1 MRKWIVTFVAA
12 LATIGVVSA
21 CSSSGAGGGSTG
33 SAAGG
38 GTGGATTTNPGTSK
52 TTNVTVGV
60 IPILDVA
67 PIYLGQKKGF
77 FANHGLSL
85 TLKTAQGGAAIV
97 PAVVSGQYQFGF
109 SNMTSLILA
118 ESKGLPLKVVAN
130 GVASTGVQGK
140 DFGGVIVPKDSSIKS
155 AKDLAGKTVAVN
167 TLQNINDTTVRESVR
182 KAGGDPK
189 SVKFVELA
197 FPDMLAALSSHRV
210 AAAQVVEPFLS
221 GGLAQGDRLVANN
234 YVDTADKLTI
244 AGYFATTKE
253 ISSKADLVKNF
264 TTAMNE
270 SLTYANSHPDEVRN
284 IVTTYTKITAA
295 QAAKLTL
302 PSWPTEVN
310 TASVQKLAD
319 LAKQDGLIDQVPDLS
334 KLLP

>member
-1 MRKWIVTFVAA
+1 MRKALAALVAA
-12 LATIGVVSA
+12 VAAIGVIA
-21 CSSSGAGGGSTG
+21 GCSSSGSGGGSPSTGAAPATGGGTDSAGGGG
-33 SAAGG
+33 
-38 GTGGATTTNPGTSK
+38 

-67 PIYLGQKKGF
+67 PIYLGQKQGF
-77 FANHGLSL
+77 FAKHGLSL

-109 SNMTSLILA
+109 SNMTSLIIA
-118 ESKGLPLKVVAN
+118 STKGLPLKVVAN
-130 GVASTGVQGK
+130 GDASTGVQGK
-140 DFGGVIVPKDSSIKS
+140 DFGGVIVPGNSSIKS
-155 AKDLAGKTVAVN
+155 AKELAGKTVAVN

-221 GGLAQGDRLVANN
+221 AGLAQGDRLVASN

-244 AGYFATTKE
+244 AGYFTTTKE
-253 ISSKADLVKNF
+253 ISAKPDLVKNF
-264 TTAMNE
+264 TAAVNE
-270 SLTYANSHPDEVRN
+270 SLTYADGHPAEVRN

-295 QAAKLTL
+295 QAAKMTL
-302 PSWPTEVN
+302 PRWPIEVN

-319 LAKQDGLIDQVPDLS
+319 LAKQDGLISSTPDLS

>member
-1 MRKWIVTFVAA
+1 MRKTTAVIIAAVA
-12 LATIGVVSA
+12 TVGVVTG
-21 CSSSGAGGGSTG
+21 CSSSGSGGGGSPAATAGGGGGT
-33 SAAGG
+33 AAG
-38 GTGGATTTNPGTSK
+38 K
-52 TTNVTVGV
+52 TTSVTVGV

-77 FANHGLSL
+77 FAKHGLSL

-118 ESKGLPLKVVAN
+118 SSKGLPLKVVAN

-140 DFGGVIVPKDSSIKS
+140 DFGGVIVPGNSSIKS

-210 AAAQVVEPFLS
+210 DAAQVVEPFKS
-221 GGLAQGDRLVANN
+221 AGLAQGDRLVASN

-244 AGYFATTKE
+244 AAYFATTKE
-253 ISSKADLVKNF
+253 ISSKPDMVKSF
-264 TTAMNE
+264 TDAMNE
-270 SLTYANSHPDEVRN
+270 SLTYANSHPDEIRN

-295 QAAKLTL
+295 QAAKMTL

-310 TASVQKLAD
+310 KASVQTLAD
-319 LAKQDGLIDQVPDLS
+319 LAKQDGLIKQVPDLD